1 MPSTAFAQSTLRLA
15 RSRPLHVIAALVL
28 SALAVTP
35 LAAQTRYPDRPI
47 RFVVPYAPGG
57 GTDIL
62 ARAVA
67 PRLSAALG
75 QPDLVAKSPA
85 DGSVLL
91 LGANTMPINASLQK
105 LPFDL
110 LKDFSAVAMMAS
122 APMAL
127 VVHPSVQARTVQEF
141 IALAR
146 SAPGRLNYSNPG
158 SGTPQHLAAALFS
171 QMAGVDIT
179 HVVYKGGG
187 PAINDLVGGQTQ
199 AAFLTLASVKQ
210 HIESA
215 RLRALAVAP
224 AERSRAMPDLPTVAE
239 AGVPGYAV
247 DLWYGVFA
255 PAGTASDIV
264 SLLNQTINA
273 QMRSA
278 EVQER
283 MNTLGF
289 QTWTG
294 TPQLLAEQLRR
305 DLVQYADIVRRGNI
319 RPEQ

>member
-1 MPSTAFAQSTLRLA
+1 MPLSAHTPSTPRPARLRALFA
-15 RSRPLHVIAALVL
+15 VAALML
-28 SALAVTP
+28 AALAATP
-35 LAAQTRYPDRPI
+35 LTAQTRYPDRPI

-75 QPDLVAKSPA
+75 QPVVVENRPGAGGNIGADLVAKSPS

-141 IALAR
+141 IAVAR
-146 SAPGRLNYSNPG
+146 SAPGRMNYSNPG

-171 QMAGVDIT
+171 QMASVDIT
-179 HVVYKGGG
+179 HVVYKG
-187 PAINDLVGGQTQ
+187 VGLRSMISWAGRRRRHSSPWRRSSSTSKADGYVRWLSRQP
-199 AAFLTLASVKQ
+199 
-210 HIESA
+210 SA
-215 RLRALAVAP
+215 REPCPICQR
-224 AERSRAMPDLPTVAE
+224 LP
-239 AGVPGYAV
+239 
-247 DLWYGVFA
+247 
-255 PAGTASDIV
+255 
-264 SLLNQTINA
+264 
-273 QMRSA
+273 
-278 EVQER
+278 
-283 MNTLGF
+283 
-289 QTWTG
+289 
-294 TPQLLAEQLRR
+294 
-305 DLVQYADIVRRGNI
+305 RRGC
-319 RPEQ
+319 RVMP

>member
-75 QPDLVAKSPA
+75 QPVVVENRPGAGGNIGADLVAKSPA

-127 VVHPSVQARTVQEF
+127 VVHPSAQSGQAQ
-141 IALAR
+141 
-146 SAPGRLNYSNPG
+146 
-158 SGTPQHLAAALFS
+158 
-171 QMAGVDIT
+171 
-179 HVVYKGGG
+179 
-187 PAINDLVGGQTQ
+187 
-199 AAFLTLASVKQ
+199 
-210 HIESA
+210 
-215 RLRALAVAP
+215 
-224 AERSRAMPDLPTVAE
+224 
-239 AGVPGYAV
+239 
-247 DLWYGVFA
+247 
-255 PAGTASDIV
+255 
-264 SLLNQTINA
+264 
-273 QMRSA
+273 
-278 EVQER
+278 
-283 MNTLGF
+283 
-289 QTWTG
+289 
-294 TPQLLAEQLRR
+294 
-305 DLVQYADIVRRGNI
+305 
-319 RPEQ
+319 